1 MRSSPV
7 CLRRRCARFFNIIGP
22 YVSGKKNISGDVA
35 PAKMAPTQKPQ
46 FQLITVMYPDIGG
59 PRMGPNVVAAYA
71 DVSLITIP

>member
-1 MRSSPV
+1 
-7 CLRRRCARFFNIIGP
+7 
-22 YVSGKKNISGDVA
+22 
-35 PAKMAPTQKPQ
+35 MAPTQKPQ